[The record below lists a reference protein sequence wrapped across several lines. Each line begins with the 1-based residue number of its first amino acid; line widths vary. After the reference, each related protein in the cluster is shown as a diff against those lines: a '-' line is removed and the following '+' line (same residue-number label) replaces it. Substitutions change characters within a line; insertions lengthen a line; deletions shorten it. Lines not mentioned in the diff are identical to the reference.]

1 MENNENINTNIDT
14 ENTENQNQDNQDQ
27 NQEKQTITLSQEELI
42 ELINKKSQSEIDR
55 RVSQAVRKVTE
66 KYEKQLSLSKLDED
80 KRVAAEKDMRIAELE
95 DQLREFA
102 VLQNK
107 NEITK
112 TLSARGLSAE
122 FADILQIGDDIEAAQ
137 QNIETLDRLF
147 KKAVSEE
154 VKRKLAATATNP
166 NGGNGGDNIA
176 AMKDNF
182 KKMTLA
188 EQNKLFK
195 ENPELYNKL
204 TQ

>member
-27 NQEKQTITLSQEELI
+27 ETKQTITLSQEELI

-55 RVSQAVRKVTE
+55 RVTMAVKKVTD

-80 KRVAAEKDMRIAELE
+80 KRLVAEKDMKIAELE

-166 NGGNGGDNIA
+166 NGGNGGDNIGV
-176 AMKDNF
+176 MKENF
-182 KKMTLA
+182 RKMSLA
-188 EQNKLFK
+188 EQNKLFN
-195 ENPELYNKL
+195 ENPEMFKKL
-204 TQ
+204 TE

>member
-1 MENNENINTNIDT
+1 MENENTNTNIDT
-14 ENTENQNQDNQDQ
+14 ENTENQDNQDQ
-27 NQEKQTITLSQEELI
+27 ENKQTITLSQEELI

-55 RVSQAVRKVTE
+55 RVSQAVKKVTE

-80 KRVAAEKDMRIAELE
+80 KRAVAEKDMRIQELE
-95 DQLREFA
+95 DQLSEFK

-122 FADILQIGDDIEAAQ
+122 FADILVIGDDIEAAQ
-137 QNIETLDRLF
+137 QNIETLDKLF

-154 VKRKLAATATNP
+154 VKKKLAATATNP
-166 NGGNGGDNIA
+166 SGGNGGDNIA
-176 AMKDNF
+176 AMKENF
-182 KKMTLA
+182 KKMSLA
-188 EQNKLFK
+188 EQNKLFN
-195 ENPELYNKL
+195 ENPELYDKL